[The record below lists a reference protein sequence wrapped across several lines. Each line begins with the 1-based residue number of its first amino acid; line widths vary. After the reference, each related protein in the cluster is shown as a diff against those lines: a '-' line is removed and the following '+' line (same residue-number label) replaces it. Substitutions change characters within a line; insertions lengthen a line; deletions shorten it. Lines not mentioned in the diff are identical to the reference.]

1 MSGQEAYNSTD
12 VFPDELKELL
22 PDDIVNLLEHKPR
35 QVAGFYRHLGLV
47 GFNIVLMKR
56 FQPLYFHPNF

>member
-1 MSGQEAYNSTD
+1 MVTIVFIKDAYN
-12 VFPDELKELL
+12 
-22 PDDIVNLLEHKPR
+22 IVQR
-35 QVAGFYRHLGLV
+35 VFYRHLGFD